1 MGCSN
6 SFARCTASAPCLA
19 LMATREGSS
28 RATTAPPIVAAW
40 SATCEICCGQA
51 CADAIQNPAGDSV
64 QTRAVF
70 WGLFRESL
78 RGVGEAPDRVVTV
91 LIELHA
97 GALEMLELAM
107 RRAVIL
113 PSSRG
118 AAATSTYFFPGDHFE
133 EVSKLQFSHN
143 HICGEDS

>member
-1 MGCSN
+1 M
-6 SFARCTASAPCLA
+6 
-19 LMATREGSS
+19 
-28 RATTAPPIVAAW
+28 
-40 SATCEICCGQA
+40 
-51 CADAIQNPAGDSV
+51 
-64 QTRAVF
+64 QTRAVV

-113 PSSRG
+113 SSSQG
-118 AAATSTYFFPGDHFE
+118 AAATSAYFFPGDHFE